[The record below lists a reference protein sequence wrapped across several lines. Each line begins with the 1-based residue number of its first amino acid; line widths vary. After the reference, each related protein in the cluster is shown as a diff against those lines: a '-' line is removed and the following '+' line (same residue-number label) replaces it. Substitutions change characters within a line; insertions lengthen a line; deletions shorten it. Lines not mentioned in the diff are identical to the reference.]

1 MGLYLGIDTSNY
13 TTSAAIYD
21 SNYKRIINCKKLL
34 PVENGEVGLMQSKA
48 LFNHIKQLPE
58 VIESAFSQVD
68 NADISAVCVSSRPRN
83 VDGSYMPVFLSGVA
97 AAEAIASSHRVKC
110 YKSAHQVGHILAALF
125 SADRLDLINQPFYAF
140 HISGGTTECLLVTPD
155 DKNIINCEV
164 VAKSLDLKAGQA
176 IDRIGVKMGLSF
188 PAGAEL
194 DKLSKSG
201 NLTKKP
207 KITLKGCD
215 CCLSGLQNI
224 CENMLFSG
232 EKNEDVARYIFEYLY
247 LVISKMS
254 EKVVAEYGEKPF
266 LYAGGVM
273 SNSIISKRLNES
285 GGIFAKPEFSSDNAA
300 GIALAGYLMASV

>member
-155 DKNIINCEV
+155 DKNIINLF
-164 VAKSLDLKAGQA
+164 K
-176 IDRIGVKMGLSF
+176 
-188 PAGAEL
+188 
-194 DKLSKSG
+194 
-201 NLTKKP
+201 
-207 KITLKGCD
+207 TL
-215 CCLSGLQNI
+215 
-224 CENMLFSG
+224 
-232 EKNEDVARYIFEYLY
+232 
-247 LVISKMS
+247 
-254 EKVVAEYGEKPF
+254 
-266 LYAGGVM
+266 
-273 SNSIISKRLNES
+273 
-285 GGIFAKPEFSSDNAA
+285 
-300 GIALAGYLMASV
+300 